1 MGKGEFKFKNTD
13 NLTTELIKDFPVHM
27 KINGQLILVGTLT
40 HADNDYVYGV
50 FNHNG
55 EENIAVEFNPE
66 YAFSIEVAED

>member
-27 KINGQLILVGTLT
+27 KIDGRLLLVGTLT

-50 FNHNG
+50 FKHNE
-55 EENIAVEFNPE
+55 EENIMIEFNPE
-66 YAFSIEVAED
+66 YAFSMEVVED

>member
-40 HADNDYVYGV
+40 HADDDYVYGV
-50 FNHNG
+50 FEYNR
-55 EENIAVEFNPE
+55 EEIIKIEFNPE
-66 YAFSIEVAED
+66 YAFSMEVAED

>member
-27 KINGQLILVGTLT
+27 KINGQLVLVGTLT

-50 FNHNG
+50 FNYNG

-66 YAFSIEVAED
+66 YAFSMEVAED

>member
-50 FNHNG
+50 FNHNR